1 VYHLHRYLLAEH
13 QLLQVSQLT
22 DIILRDWVAFLQQRP
37 PPGSAPLA
45 ASTIE
50 TYARSVRAF
59 CTWLVQQGTLPVSPM
74 SREAFPR
81 ASIPLPV
88 CVSSATFEQFMHA
101 SFPPEAKGSH
111 VRRQAACDRALLWVL
126 FETGITVSELCALR
140 VGDLDQDAGLLAV
153 RGEQGKERQL
163 ALGPSCQAH
172 LFAFVEQAHAM
183 STTNDDPLFRAESG
197 LPLTKNRLTLLF
209 RRLRAGV
216 GISKTPITPQSLRH
230 SFALRYLQVGGSPR
244 GLRELLGYEGMT
256 QVKQYLRWHEQLVG
270 AHAESRPDLVER

>member
-1 VYHLHRYLLAEH
+1 MAQAIDSYLQAHRTAGHRPKTLEWHRTALHHLHRYLLAEH

-230 SFALRYLQVGGSPR
+230 SFALP
-244 GLRELLGYEGMT
+244 
-256 QVKQYLRWHEQLVG
+256 
-270 AHAESRPDLVER
+270 ASRRQPARVTGTAWV